1 MKFIIIK
8 VIYFRIYNSCKKSF
22 IKIRKKHLDFK
33 NHSFYSSYIKYILS
47 AVFDHCI
54 RSTNCKDRLLEI
66 YCILDT
72 IAYMIEMLS

>member
-22 IKIRKKHLDFK
+22 IKIRKKYLDFK
-33 NHSFYSSYIKYILS
+33 NHSFYSSYIKI
-47 AVFDHCI
+47 FFRHHCI